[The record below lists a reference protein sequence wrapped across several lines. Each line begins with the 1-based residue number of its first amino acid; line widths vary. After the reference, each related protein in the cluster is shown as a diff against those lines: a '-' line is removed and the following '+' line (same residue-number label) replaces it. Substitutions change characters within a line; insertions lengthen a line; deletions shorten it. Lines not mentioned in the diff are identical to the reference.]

1 MEYRYPKWLAN
12 TLLAF
17 FIVLA
22 GLGLFAF
29 GKTPSIPS
37 SMGGEIVFGIVWVL
51 LLTLL
56 IFGYF
61 YLRDYYVLVGDD
73 AVMIKVPRHTK
84 TIAFSSIAQIVTAS
98 TPRGGTDSWLLSKD
112 DQILAKLDGSLDGFD
127 SLLYDLEQHG
137 RPYQTTM
144 FRRGSLG
151 PWGWRIAGD
160 THWITGDAPSLFR
173 KNDRRVGIILIAGF
187 FLMAIMLA
195 VVRWLNHG
203 GFDALPRFLMK

>member
-1 MEYRYPKWLAN
+1 L
-12 TLLAF
+12 
-17 FIVLA
+17 
-22 GLGLFAF
+22 AF
-29 GKTPSIPS
+29 GKIPSTPSSI
-37 SMGGEIVFGIVWVL
+37 GGEIVFGLVWAI

-61 YLRDYYVLVGDD
+61 YLRDYYVSVGDD
-73 AVMIKVPRHTK
+73 AVMIKASLYTK

-127 SLLYDLEQHG
+127 SLLYDLERHG
-137 RPYQTTM
+137 RSYQTTV

-151 PWGWRIAGD
+151 PWEWRVAGD
-160 THWITGDAPSLFR
+160 THWVRGEAPSLFR

-187 FLMAIMLA
+187 SLMAIML
-195 VVRWLNHG
+195 VVVWWLNHG
-203 GFDALPRFLMK
+203 GFDALP